1 MKIKLAVFFGGQS
14 VEHEIAVITAN
25 QAFENIDRERY
36 EIIPIYISKNGVMYT
51 GDELFDLSKYRD
63 MDKLIK
69 KCTQVSIVNDGEVKR
84 ILRYP
89 IKKFGKNEINTIDVA
104 MPIMHGTRGE
114 DGTIQGF
121 LELNGIPYVG
131 CDILSSSVGMDKI
144 AMKKI
149 LRESGLPVVD
159 YYSFYSQEYLNDEE
173 QVIENIN
180 KKLKYPLIVKPGNLG
195 SSVGIK
201 KVNTEYELQEAID
214 FACQF
219 TDRII
224 VENAVTDLK
233 EINCSV
239 IGDFVN
245 ARPSVCEEPVFSDDI
260 LSYTDKYV
268 GGGKQKIDLN
278 SGTKQGMAV
287 SDKKLPADISEE
299 MKKEIEDLAVKTFKV
314 LGCNGVSRVDFLVDK
329 NTNKVYV
336 NEINTIPGA
345 LSFYLW
351 EATGLKFKD
360 ELNEIIELAL
370 KRKRYRDTLTFSY
383 DQNILA
389 LSGDSFGTKGSKGKK
404 V

>member
-14 VEHEIAVITAN
+14 VEHEIAIITAN
-25 QAFENIDRERY
+25 QAFENLDKERY

-51 GDELFDLSKYRD
+51 GNALFDLSKYRD

-69 KCTQVSIVNDGEVKR
+69 ECVQVTIVNDGNVKR

-89 IKKFGKNEINTIDVA
+89 IKKLGNNEINTIDVA
-104 MPIMHGTRGE
+104 MPIMHGTHGE

-159 YYSFYSQEYLNDEE
+159 YFSFYSQEYLNNEE
-173 QVIENIN
+173 VVLEDIN
-180 KKLKYPLIVKPGNLG
+180 EKLKYPLIVKPGNLG

-201 KVNTEYELQEAID
+201 KVKEKEELREAID
-214 FACQF
+214 FASQF

-224 VENAVTDLK
+224 VENAVTNLK

-239 IGDFVN
+239 IGDLVD
-245 ARPSVCEEPVFSDDI
+245 AKASVCEEPVFSDEI

-287 SDKKLPADISEE
+287 SEKKLPADISDD
-299 MKKEIEDLAVKTFKV
+299 MRKEIEELAIKTFKV
-314 LGCNGVSRVDFLVDK
+314 LGCNGVSRVDFLVD
-329 NTNKVYV
+329 NSNDKVYV

-351 EATGLKFKD
+351 EATGLKFKE
-360 ELNEIIELAL
+360 ELNEVIDLAL

-389 LSGDSFGTKGSKGKK
+389 LSGDSFGTKGSKTKK